1 MTIAAL
7 IHNLEVL
14 SHTLEGFAQ
23 VFTFIGY
30 ALTLLQFAG
39 IL

>member
-1 MTIAAL
+1 MSIAAL

-23 VFTFIGY
+23 FFTLLGY
-30 ALTLLQFAG
+30 ALTLLQVAG